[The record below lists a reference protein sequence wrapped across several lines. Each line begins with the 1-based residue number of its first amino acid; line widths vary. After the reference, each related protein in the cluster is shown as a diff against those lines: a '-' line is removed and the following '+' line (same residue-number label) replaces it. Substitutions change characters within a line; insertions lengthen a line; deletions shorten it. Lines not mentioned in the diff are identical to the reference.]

1 MGYAQLVIGPAGSG
15 KSTYCNN
22 LHQHCE
28 SIGRTLHIVNLDP
41 AAENFDYPVSLDIRE
56 LISLEDVME
65 ELNLGPNGGLVYCM
79 EHLEQ
84 NLDDWLAEQLEDY
97 LDDDYLVFDCPGQI
111 ELYSHIPVFRT
122 FVDQLRRWNYNVCA
136 VYLLDSQ
143 FVSDITKYL
152 SGCMASLSAM
162 VQLEL
167 PHVNILTKMDL
178 VKNKKEIEKFLD
190 PDSRLLLSDLNQYMA
205 PRYAKLNKALA
216 ELLDD
221 YSMVSFLPL
230 DITKEKSIQYI
241 LSHIDNAIQYGEDAE
256 VKVKDFDPDFNAGED
271 EGDN

>member
-28 SIGRTLHIVNLDP
+28 SIGRTVHIVNLDP
-41 AAENFDYPVSLDIRE
+41 AAESFDYPVSIDIRD

-79 EHLEQ
+79 EHLEE
-84 NLDDWLAEQLEDY
+84 NLDDWLAEQLEGY

-111 ELYSHIPVFRT
+111 ELYSHIPVFRI
-122 FVDQLRRWNYNVCA
+122 FVDQLKRWNYNVCA

-162 VQLEL
+162 VQLEV

-178 VKNKKEIEKFLD
+178 VKNKKEIKKFLNPD
-190 PDSRLLLSDLNQYMA
+190 PRLLLSDLNQYMA

-230 DITKEKSIQYI
+230 DITKEDSIQYI
-241 LSHIDNAIQYGEDAE
+241 LSHIDNAIQYGEDAD
-256 VKVKDFDPDFNAGED
+256 VKVKYFDPDFITGED
-271 EGDN
+271 GGDD